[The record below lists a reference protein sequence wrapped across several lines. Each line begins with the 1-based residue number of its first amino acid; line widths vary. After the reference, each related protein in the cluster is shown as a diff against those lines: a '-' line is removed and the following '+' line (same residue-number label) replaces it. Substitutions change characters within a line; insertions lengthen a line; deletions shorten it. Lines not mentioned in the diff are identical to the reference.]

1 MNYQLEVEEK
11 NAYLAASEYMDWNH
25 PLIQKKAEEL
35 FSDEMNEVEKI
46 KAAFTFVRDGI
57 PHTGDIG
64 GHDIAHNAVE
74 ALEQG
79 HAVCYV
85 KSMLLAALL
94 RSQGI
99 AAGLCYQR
107 LARAND
113 HIIHALNAVYLTD
126 LQKWVRVDA
135 RGNLPGKEAEFYID
149 APDKEQLVFHVRA
162 EMDEV
167 DYPTIYAEPPRV
179 TTIVLEENT
188 DCAEVLKCKLPE
200 RL

>member
-1 MNYQLEVEEK
+1 MNYQLEVEDK
-11 NAYLAASEYMDWNH
+11 NAYLASTEYMNWNH
-25 PLIQKKAEEL
+25 PLIQKKAAEL
-35 FSDEMNEVEKI
+35 FNENMSEAEKI

-113 HIIHALNAVYLTD
+113 HIIHALNGIYLSD
-126 LQKWVRVDA
+126 MQ
-135 RGNLPGKEAEFYID
+135 
-149 APDKEQLVFHVRA
+149 
-162 EMDEV
+162 
-167 DYPTIYAEPPRV
+167 
-179 TTIVLEENT
+179 
-188 DCAEVLKCKLPE
+188 
-200 RL
+200 